1 MFSIIVP
8 TWNNLAL
15 LQLCVRSIRQ
25 NSRHQHQ
32 IIVHVNDGSDGSL
45 EWVRAEGIEH
55 TASPDNIGIC
65 YAVNQAAALARE
77 KYIVY
82 LNDDMYCCPGW
93 DSALIARAE
102 AMPDKAFMLSGTMIE
117 PVDTH
122 NPCVL
127 VHDFGRDVD
136 TFDEAGLLAAVPAYA
151 KPDWLGATWPP
162 TLVHR
167 DWWFLVGGYSTEL
180 SPGMSSDNDFSMKM
194 WAAGARR
201 FVGVGASL
209 VYHFQ
214 CKSTGKVVKNDGRTQ
229 FLRKWGMTQSIFDR
243 YYLRR
248 GKPVPAG
255 SDGRLPEPVDDG
267 KLRWELF
274 RSRVKRALAK

>member
-1 MFSIIVP
+1 MNTKVKPQAVAVEAHEDPIRSLYLESLHLVERLHRRLLDVIKDEFDRQGRDDVNGVP
-8 TWNNLAL
+8 T
-15 LQLCVRSIRQ
+15 Q
-25 NSRHQHQ
+25 
-32 IIVHVNDGSDGSL
+32 
-45 EWVRAEGIEH
+45 
-55 TASPDNIGIC
+55 
-65 YAVNQAAALARE
+65 
-77 KYIVY
+77 
-82 LNDDMYCCPGW
+82 
-93 DSALIARAE
+93 
-102 AMPDKAFMLSGTMIE
+102 
-117 PVDTH
+117 
-122 NPCVL
+122 
-127 VHDFGRDVD
+127 
-136 TFDEAGLLAAVPAYA
+136 
-151 KPDWLGATWPP
+151 P
-162 TLVHR
+162 TLVSRSLWH
-167 DWWFLVGGYSTEL
+167 LVGGYSTEL

-255 SDGRLPEPVDDG
+255 NDGRLPEPVNDG

>member
-1 MFSIIVP
+1 M
-8 TWNNLAL
+8 
-15 LQLCVRSIRQ
+15 
-25 NSRHQHQ
+25 
-32 IIVHVNDGSDGSL
+32 
-45 EWVRAEGIEH
+45 
-55 TASPDNIGIC
+55 
-65 YAVNQAAALARE
+65 
-77 KYIVY
+77 
-82 LNDDMYCCPGW
+82 
-93 DSALIARAE
+93 
-102 AMPDKAFMLSGTMIE
+102 
-117 PVDTH
+117 
-122 NPCVL
+122 
-127 VHDFGRDVD
+127 
-136 TFDEAGLLAAVPAYA
+136 
-151 KPDWLGATWPP
+151 
-162 TLVHR
+162 HR

-248 GKPVPAG
+248 GKPVPTG
-255 SDGRLPEPVDDG
+255 NDGRLPEPVDDG